1 MKLVKYYMVVIARK
15 GPQ

>member
-1 MKLVKYYMVVIARK
+1 MVLIARK